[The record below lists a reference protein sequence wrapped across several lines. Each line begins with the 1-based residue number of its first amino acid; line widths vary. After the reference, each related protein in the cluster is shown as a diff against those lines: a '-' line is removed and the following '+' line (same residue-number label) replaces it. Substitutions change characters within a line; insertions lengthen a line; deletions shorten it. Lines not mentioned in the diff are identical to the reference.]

1 MFHLNDI
8 LETIYVGNPYIK
20 FEKILTRKYPYNSL
34 TNNMIG
40 HTNIDHQRCF
50 FN

>member
-1 MFHLNDI
+1 MKAIRI
-8 LETIYVGNPYIK
+8 LSLKK
-20 FEKILTRKYPYNSL
+20 FSQENTHSSI

-40 HTNIDHQRCF
+40 HTNIDHQGI